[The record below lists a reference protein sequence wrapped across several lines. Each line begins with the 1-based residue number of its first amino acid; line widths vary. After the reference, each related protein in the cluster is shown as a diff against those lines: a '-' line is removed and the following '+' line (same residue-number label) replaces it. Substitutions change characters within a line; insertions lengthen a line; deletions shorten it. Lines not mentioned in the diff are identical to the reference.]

1 MRLLCASGGMC
12 APCSA
17 SVPRFEYS
25 ADLIE
30 QSDIV
35 FTMGGDG
42 TFLLGATRI
51 LHPNKPIVGINS
63 DPTRSEGH
71 LLLPKQYSA
80 NIREAVKKLLAV
92 SRGGGGVRSEGSR
105 GARSA

>member
-1 MRLLCASGGMC
+1 MC
-12 APCSA
+12 PPPCGA
-17 SVPRFEYS
+17 VARFEYS

-30 QSDIV
+30 QSDII

-71 LLLPKQYSA
+71 LLLPKRYSVD
-80 NIREAVKKLLAV
+80 IREAVKKLLAV
-92 SRGGGGVRSEGSR
+92 SRGWLG
-105 GARSA
+105 